1 MKKTKKIKVID
12 KSMNF
17 SELIGSFPETIEVL
31 LEKGM
36 HCIGCP
42 MSAQESIEQGAI
54 AHGLNPD
61 KLIEELN
68 KVIR

>member
-31 LEKGM
+31 LEK
-36 HCIGCP
+36 
-42 MSAQESIEQGAI
+42 A
-54 AHGLNPD
+54 
-61 KLIEELN
+61 
-68 KVIR
+68 